1 MQALIAMMSKRD
13 RELIPC
19 DTKFINWEKYLMETH
34 IPGVM
39 EYESREAAR
48 ARL

>member
-1 MQALIAMMSKRD
+1 MMNERD
-13 RELIPC
+13 RDMIPC
-19 DTKFINWEKYLMETH
+19 DIKFINWEKLFMEIY

-39 EYESREAAR
+39 EYESRIAKATR